1 MKKKQ
6 TIGSN
11 PLDAYLQFGA
21 SSQEKKESKNLEE
34 KHQIKQRITIHLTV
48 DLIERV
54 KNAVFWQPGM
64 TLTSFAEEALETALK
79 KSEKARGESYPERT
93 RNHLKGGRPLS

>member
-11 PLDAYLQFGA
+11 PLNAYLQH
-21 SSQEKKESKNLEE
+21 SSSPQEPKKAAKQEQPL
-34 KHQIKQRITIHLTV
+34 KQRVTIHLTV

-64 TLTSFAEEALETALK
+64 TLTSFAEEALEATLK
-79 KSEKARGESYPERT
+79 KMEKTRGEKYPTRT
-93 RNHLKGGRPLS
+93 QNHLKGGRPLS

>member
-1 MKKKQ
+1 MKKKF

-11 PLDAYLQFGA
+11 PLEAYLQQK
-21 SSQEKKESKNLEE
+21 SPQHKEQPAPATQPL
-34 KHQIKQRITIHLTV
+34 KQRITIHLTV

-79 KSEKARGESYPERT
+79 KMEKLVASNIPLAR
-93 RNHLKGGRPLS
+93 NII

>member
-11 PLDAYLQFGA
+11 PLDAYLETAQ
-21 SSQEKKESKNLEE
+21 QKKATPQQQKTTA
-34 KHQIKQRITIHLTV
+34 KQRITIHLTV

-54 KNAVFWQPGM
+54 KDAVFWQPGM

-79 KSEKARGESYPERT
+79 KNERAHGEKYPSRT
-93 RNHLKGGRPLS
+93 QKNLKGGRPLS